1 MSEVKKLIKGV
12 QACEKFAKQL
22 ELHNVTIKEL
32 ETLGEIAPSVLENIQ
47 FLRDWVTGRL
57 VLTTTEEVL
66 VETDTSTEE
75 TPSTAPVETC
85 CAEPWLEIDPN
96 AEWRRLYSTDL
107 MVSDKGTF
115 YDIKKNTLIKPMFID
130 GELRVVV
137 DDTDQGI
144 KRAAVLV
151 TRAFGLHSIDRNGE
165 YIIGFKDGDR
175 RNLSIN
181 NLQWVQEPVRN
192 ETLCLVEDICRRI
205 VEFNGDVNK
214 VLGEYEGSKPKVTE
228 KFVKAVINKEIH
240 ANISNGFFVMMDGK
254 IYPREKQRD
263 EQNSSGMDTAGFL
276 VMSGDKKMTKSLLK
290 DKIDRGHDLS
300 LTEKTVIVFMA
311 IESIGG
317 KKVPDVTTIARAVSN
332 EFKIDIPFDFIESI
346 RNDYSSEIAK
356 VFGR

>member
-22 ELHNVTIKEL
+22 ELRNVTIKDMK
-32 ETLGEIAPSVLENIQ
+32 TLGEISPSVLENIQ
-47 FLRDWVTGRL
+47 FLRDWVTGSA
-57 VLTTTEEVL
+57 VVSPTTEETL
-66 VETDTSTEE
+66 ITTDATTEE
-75 TPSTAPVETC
+75 TFITAEPC
-85 CAEPWLEIDPN
+85 CAEPWLEIDPD
-96 AEWRRLYSTDL
+96 AEWRRLFSTDL
-107 MVSDKGTF
+107 VISNKGAF
-115 YDIKKNTLIKPMFID
+115 YDVKKNSIIKPVFID
-130 GELRVVV
+130 GEMRVVV

-192 ETLCLVEDICRRI
+192 ETLCLIEDICRRI
-205 VEFNGDVNK
+205 VQFNGDVNK

-228 KFVKAVINKEIH
+228 KFVKAIINKEIH

-276 VMSGDKKMTKSLLK
+276 VMSGDKKMTRSLIK

-311 IESIGG
+311 MESIGG
-317 KKVPDVTTIARAVSN
+317 KKVPDVTTIARAISN

>member
-22 ELHNVTIKEL
+22 ELHNVTIRDL
-32 ETLGEIAPSVLENIQ
+32 EILGDIAPSVSENIQ
-47 FLRDWVTGRL
+47 ILRDWVTGRL

-75 TPSTAPVETC
+75 TPSTAEPC

-96 AEWRRLYSTDL
+96 AEWRRLYCTDL

-115 YDIKKNTLIKPMFID
+115 YDIKKNTIIKPVFID

-151 TRAFGLHSIDRNGE
+151 TRVFGLHSIDRNGE

-205 VEFNGDVNK
+205 VQFNGDVNK

-311 IESIGG
+311 MESIGG
-317 KKVPDVTTIARAVSN
+317 KRVPDVTTIARAISN
-332 EFKIDIPFDFIESI
+332 EFKIDIAFDFIEQI